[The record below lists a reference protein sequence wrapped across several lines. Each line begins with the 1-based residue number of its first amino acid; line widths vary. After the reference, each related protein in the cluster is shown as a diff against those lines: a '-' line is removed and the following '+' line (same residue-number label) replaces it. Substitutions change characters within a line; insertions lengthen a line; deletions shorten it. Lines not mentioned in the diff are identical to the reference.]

1 MGTMIVDSIGNT
13 AAAIVGAI
21 RDAARAT
28 GASFQYLL
36 ATAQVE
42 SSLNA
47 TATVSTSS
55 AKGLFQFVDQTWL
68 ATMKQAGPALG
79 YGKYADAIV
88 QTPTGNYAVPDPAMR
103 REILALRDDPVA
115 NAALAGAFTQQNAA
129 LLTQRIGRTPTEGE
143 LYIAHFLGAGG
154 GAQLINLASQNP
166 NATAASIFPSAAK
179 ANPTIFYDRQ
189 GHARSAAE
197 VYHVLVARYDVAR
210 AAPAIPAAAIAA
222 ASAQSPTA
230 APAATQAAR
239 APVAAPTTA
248 TAATQAARAPVA
260 APTTATVLLPSVANA
275 PAPAHAGP
283 VFHSLFSDNQ
293 RQPVSRFVQ
302 DLWTT
307 NPRVAAALSG
317 QSAPPATAS
326 QAPAAQRAPLDLFS
340 DRPADVRGLFGG
352 RS

>member
-1 MGTMIVDSIGNT
+1 MRTHRAAAQPAGLAMGTMIVDSIGNT

-79 YGKYADAIV
+79 YGQYADAIV

-154 GAQLINLASQNP
+154 GA
-166 NATAASIFPSAAK
+166 
-179 ANPTIFYDRQ
+179 
-189 GHARSAAE
+189 
-197 VYHVLVARYDVAR
+197 
-210 AAPAIPAAAIAA
+210 
-222 ASAQSPTA
+222 
-230 APAATQAAR
+230 
-239 APVAAPTTA
+239 
-248 TAATQAARAPVA
+248 
-260 APTTATVLLPSVANA
+260 
-275 PAPAHAGP
+275 
-283 VFHSLFSDNQ
+283 
-293 RQPVSRFVQ
+293 
-302 DLWTT
+302 
-307 NPRVAAALSG
+307 
-317 QSAPPATAS
+317 
-326 QAPAAQRAPLDLFS
+326 
-340 DRPADVRGLFGG
+340 
-352 RS
+352 

>member
-248 TAATQAARAPVA
+248 T
-260 APTTATVLLPSVANA
+260 VLLPSVANA

>member
-197 VYHVLVARYDVAR
+197 VYHVLVARYDMAR

-222 ASAQSPTA
+222 APAQSPTA
-230 APAATQAAR
+230 APTATQAER
-239 APVAAPTTA
+239 V
-248 TAATQAARAPVA
+248 PVA
-260 APTTATVLLPSVANA
+260 APTTATVLLPGVANA